1 MHVCD
6 SVKVLQCSKM
16 SKSIKYYR
24 IVMQNNNSHYMCV
37 RIMEAWLDYCL
48 HVIQVQIKL
57 LNQKNELLHSQ
68 FSPTTFLILMY

>member
-1 MHVCD
+1 
-6 SVKVLQCSKM
+6 
-16 SKSIKYYR
+16 
-24 IVMQNNNSHYMCV
+24 
-37 RIMEAWLDYCL
+37 MEAWLDYCL